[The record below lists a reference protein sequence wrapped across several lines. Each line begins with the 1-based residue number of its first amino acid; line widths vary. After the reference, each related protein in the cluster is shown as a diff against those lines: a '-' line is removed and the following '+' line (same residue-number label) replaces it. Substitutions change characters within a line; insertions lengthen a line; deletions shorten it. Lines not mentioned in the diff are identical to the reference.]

1 MDLSSTDC
9 RTRYSI
15 RTVAVHGNTC
25 TIYIH
30 VRNDTSTMPMQSH
43 HLWFSR
49 PSFICIALRP
59 NVAFTVE
66 AKLFC
71 LITSWQPA
79 LQYTTQRFHTKG
91 GHCAASMGG
100 GGHILRPLTSVHH
113 VQKFWLS
120 LYCKRRELWRPANEA
135 GFSIVRD
142 CEAEHMHKKAYKFEN
157 SPDPPRIN

>member
-30 VRNDTSTMPMQSH
+30 VRNDASTMPMQSL

-71 LITSWQPA
+71 RITSGQPA
-79 LQYTTQRFHTKG
+79 LQYTQRFHTKG

-100 GGHILRPLTSVHH
+100 RP
-113 VQKFWLS
+113 
-120 LYCKRRELWRPANEA
+120 YP
-135 GFSIVRD
+135 
-142 CEAEHMHKKAYKFEN
+142 
-157 SPDPPRIN
+157 